1 MNQKE
6 NSCDSFLKWSLPKMD
21 LRPEGYRKVRGQ
33 VCKRIRRRKKELG
46 LESFG
51 DYRAWLEKNPE
62 EWKVLD
68 EMTRITISRFFR
80 DKNAWEELGERLLPE
95 TIRESEDDR
104 PMLRCW
110 SADCASGEEPY
121 SLSILWKEKISP
133 AFPGASLE
141 ILATD
146 AGPDILK
153 RARHACYTRGSLR
166 EMPEK
171 WREKAFY
178 RKDLFYCLSEPYREP
193 VTFYLQD
200 IRKEMPEGNFDL
212 VFCKNLVAM
221 YFSREL
227 APPIFNSISTRMKK
241 GAYLVLGNHEE
252 IDLEEVRDIRMFSKG
267 MNLYRKY

>member
-1 MNQKE
+1 
-6 NSCDSFLKWSLPKMD
+6 MD
-21 LRPEGYRKVRGQ
+21 LRPEGYRKVRGK
-33 VCKRIRRRKKELG
+33 VCKRIRKRKKELG

-80 DKNAWEELGERLLPE
+80 DKKAWEELGERLLPE

-104 PMLRCW
+104 PILRCW
-110 SADCASGEEPY
+110 SAGCASGEEPY
-121 SLSILWKEKISP
+121 SLSILWMEKILP
-133 AFPGASLE
+133 YFPDAPVE
-141 ILATD
+141 IIATD
-146 AGPDILK
+146 ADPNMLE
-153 RARHACYTRGSLR
+153 RSRNACYNRGSLK

-171 WREKAFY
+171 WRKRAFY
-178 RKDLFYCLSEPYREP
+178 RNDHLYCLREPYREP
-193 VTFYLQD
+193 VNFYMQD

-227 APPIFNSISTRMKK
+227 ATQIFNRISTRMKK

-252 IDLEEVRDIRMFSKG
+252 IYLEEVRDIRMFNKG